1 MLLVVKQQ
9 PWTLGR
15 VVYDWSVS
23 SGVWLGKEA
32 TKSSRA
38 SKPTGGLVCLWPI
51 A

>member
-23 SGVWLGKEA
+23 SGVWLRKEA
-32 TKSSRA
+32 RESGRA
-38 SKPTGGLVCLWPI
+38 SKPTGRLVCLWPI